1 MFRNLG
7 VTFEPTYGEK
17 PWLYDP
23 RCETGR
29 KRLERMKELLKDV
42 LPRFRGRALDVG
54 CGMGVSTFA
63 LEELGFE
70 VTGVDVQEEL
80 VEKAREIAGELGYSA
95 EFRVMDTRNL
105 DFPDESFDL
114 VAFLGNPLPHMSV
127 YDFDSAVGRPSAF

>member
-1 MFRNLG
+1 